1 MKRAIVLSVRQS
13 VDTKSGENKC
23 WVTLGVMPSKMLNSG
38 NIFYPKTTDILVS
51 TCAGEISSPDKF
63 KKYKNLKLGD
73 VMDISYGV
81 NERSNQIFVDNLQ
94 MVKETPYALNELIV

>member
-13 VDTKSGENKC
+13 EDTKTGENNC

-51 TCAGEISSPDKF
+51 TCAGEIRSPDKF
-63 KKYKNLKLGD
+63 KKYKNLKIGD

-94 MVKETPYALNELIV
+94 MVKETPYAQNELIV